1 MAQPQQPRQ
10 PRQSLTD
17 LAYRTAAG
25 ILGGP
30 VDIATMVMRPLGYRV
45 PDQQVVGGS
54 EWMGRQMERAGL
66 ISSARAPV
74 QELLTSLLVP
84 TPSGAGTAISK
95 AIFIGA
101 AAKTW
106 DAAAAAKAKELEK
119 AGADARSIWQ
129 QTGTWKGPDGKWRQE
144 IDDSQAKFLAERLP
158 QAQDR
163 LNIANQYLRD
173 AGVPAPRDIASPDRL
188 VSPALKQE
196 ALQFAD
202 MKVAQGAPS
211 EDLSKVLQHGKAFM
225 SYPDMGSIPIAREI
239 GGGPIR
245 GTYDPAMNRMTVGG
259 GTIRDA
265 ANETKSTTLHELQ
278 HAIQQRE
285 GFARGGSE
293 RSAADE
299 VATMIFDK
307 KKRSS
312 DIQKSAEF
320 QEAQALENK
329 LGWEAIEGKVPFE
342 QYERTITNHPGY
354 PLLAEYRQLQE
365 WLRTAPSSGLEA
377 YRRLAGEAEAR
388 AVQARMNLT
397 PAERRATFPPESY
410 DVPIEQLIIRGIE

>member
-45 PDQQVVGGS
+45 PEQQVVGGS

-74 QELLTSLLVP
+74 QEFITSLLVP

-144 IDDSQAKFLAERLP
+144 IDDSQARAIENRAAAKFMAGPGPAEYPVGAVSNVMQHREMSAAYPSVMDIKTRLKKGEGGAYMP
-158 QAQDR
+158 ST
-163 LNIANQYLRD
+163 
-173 AGVPAPRDIASPDRL
+173 GFG
-188 VSPALKQE
+188 E
-196 ALQFAD
+196 AFDL
-202 MKVAQGAPS
+202 PS
-211 EDLSKVLQHGKAFM
+211 T
-225 SYPDMGSIPIAREI
+225 
-239 GGGPIR
+239 
-245 GTYDPAMNRMTVGG
+245 GTR
-259 GTIRDA
+259 
-265 ANETKSTTLHELQ
+265 STALHEMQ
-278 HAIQQRE
+278 HAVQQRE
-285 GFARGGSE
+285 GFAKGGTERG
-293 RSAADE
+293 AADD
-299 VATMIFDK
+299 VAAMIFEK

-312 DIQKSAEF
+312 DIQKSSEF

-365 WLRTAPSSGLEA
+365 WLRTAPSSGMEA

-388 AVQARMNLT
+388 AVQTRMNLT
-397 PAERRATFPPESY
+397 PVERRATFPPESY

>member
-1 MAQPQQPRQ
+1 MAPPQQPRQ

-144 IDDSQAKFLAERLP
+144 IDDSQAKLRDYNYTPQEAFKNAMINASIGEGSHTQALSMRPYAGMTKNQLTAEYARTGGEIVDAALSGDKAKAMQLNADRAGLQDLLAAMRDR
-158 QAQDR
+158 QAGPASSYMRHSELGQAYPDVYKLHTR
-163 LNIANQYLRD
+163 IAEEISPSRGAYLRGD
-173 AGVPAPRDIASPDRL
+173 QFIGEQVQLANKPRR
-188 VSPALKQE
+188 
-196 ALQFAD
+196 AD
-202 MKVAQGAPS
+202 
-211 EDLSKVLQHGKAFM
+211 DLSTL
-225 SYPDMGSIPIAREI
+225 
-239 GGGPIR
+239 
-245 GTYDPAMNRMTVGG
+245 
-259 GTIRDA
+259 
-265 ANETKSTTLHELQ
+265 LHELQ

-285 GFARGGSE
+285 GFAKGGNPTMMRPDSP
-293 RSAADE
+293 E
-299 VATMIFDK
+299 VAKI
-307 KKRSS
+307 
-312 DIQKSAEF
+312 IQ
-320 QEAQALENK
+320 Q
-329 LGWEAIEGKVPFE
+329 
-342 QYERTITNHPGY
+342 
-354 PLLAEYRQLQE
+354 
-365 WLRTAPSSGLEA
+365 LEA
-377 YRRLAGEAEAR
+377 KADAARDVGDKAGYVFATDLRAKLMRGDGFGAYRMLAGEAEAR